1 MKIIVENMVNV
12 FVEVFKL
19 VKEFFDLLVI
29 IKKEMEGLS

>member
-29 IKKEMEGLS
+29 IKKEMKGLS